1 MYSKYGKTSCMILWG
16 ENLCRG
22 FQVKG
27 RSFAM
32 NSWVSLFVGGLA
44 GTAVMS
50 VFLLLPRWMG
60 WGKIDVIR
68 AAGAL
73 VIGMREGA
81 FLLGFSIHSLMGIS
95 FAFIYSALLGLSHL
109 PLNGLTGLLL
119 GSLHGVV
126 VMLLVSIVIMEHH
139 PVARY
144 HDRGPVTG
152 LAQLVAH
159 MLYGLT
165 VGIVAGSMN

>member
-1 MYSKYGKTSCMILWG
+1 
-16 ENLCRG
+16 
-22 FQVKG
+22 
-27 RSFAM
+27 
-32 NSWVSLFVGGLA
+32 
-44 GTAVMS
+44 
-50 VFLLLPRWMG
+50 
-60 WGKIDVIR
+60 
-68 AAGAL
+68 
-73 VIGMREGA
+73 
-81 FLLGFSIHSLMGIS
+81 MGIS

-144 HDRGPVTG
+144 HERGPVTG

-165 VGIVAGSMN
+165 VGIVVGAMN

>member
-1 MYSKYGKTSCMILWG
+1 
-16 ENLCRG
+16 
-22 FQVKG
+22 
-27 RSFAM
+27 M
-32 NSWVSLFVGGLA
+32 NSWISLLAGGLT
-44 GTAVMS
+44 GTIVMT

-73 VIGMREGA
+73 VLGMREGA
-81 FLLGFSIHSLMGIS
+81 FLLGLTIHSLMGIG
-95 FAFIYSALLGLSHL
+95 FAFVYAGLLAFSHL
-109 PLNGLTGLLL
+109 PLNGLTGMML
-119 GSLHGVV
+119 GSIHGVI

-144 HDRGPVTG
+144 HERGPVTG

-165 VGIVAGSMN
+165 VGIVAAAMN